1 MEALFTNI
9 ENARCRLLDWMGT
22 KKVVGEGTIASRDP
36 LAKVHHI
43 CLGPDC
49 WKVWVTI
56 ALVEDTPLYH
66 ATSEFHALSDAIG
79 STIAWPKNYI
89 LLE

>member
-1 MEALFTNI
+1 
-9 ENARCRLLDWMGT
+9 MGT
-22 KKVVGEGTIASRDP
+22 RKVVGEGTIASRDP

-66 ATSEFHALSDAIG
+66 ATSEFHVLSDAIG
-79 STIAWPKNYI
+79 AQ
-89 LLE
+89 LLGQKTTSCWSRLIVSNFVHTYT